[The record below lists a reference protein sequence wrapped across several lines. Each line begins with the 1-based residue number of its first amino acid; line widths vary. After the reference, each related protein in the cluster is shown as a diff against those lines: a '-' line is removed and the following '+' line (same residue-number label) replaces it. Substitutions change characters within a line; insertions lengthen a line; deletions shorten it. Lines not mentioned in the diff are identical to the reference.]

1 MSIVET
7 MRFICSGCGYRAR
20 IPSSYTGKVI
30 LCPGCKQME
39 IASAD
44 GGDSTGDTVRVAR
57 VTTAQGSASFSVPD
71 AEGNLRFTCGGCG
84 YGAKLSGTYAGKA
97 ISCPQCKAPQL
108 IPPLAKAEGNV
119 EKKLQPPAPAPTPAP
134 TQAPIAAPQNEVDLS
149 FDDETT
155 SDPNPLPVA
164 KKTIAQVAAHDPV
177 DDISF
182 DQEPLAQA
190 TAETTSANTVKPPST
205 RTTSPA
211 SGPRHASSGQ
221 TQASKPTSGKIVR
234 RGSNTAMP
242 AMPKSTADDVE
253 NDESD
258 ESDKSDSVKIAKPLP
273 EWVQKVKQPKIMA
286 SIGGGLAVFITLIV
300 LISAW
305 SNVSSAVKGL
315 EEKVTLTEE
324 LNNTL
329 KKGKIDAE
337 VALSET
343 KSERDR
349 LKKSDADMKAELTLA
364 KTGLAEL
371 GEKFKQAEAKKT
383 EEYDLRKK
391 MEDKYDENF
400 AKLINVEKLR
410 DEEYQRSIDVRK
422 KYEEEVKLRKS
433 LQERIESM
441 VKAQAAA
448 K

>member
-57 VTTAQGSASFSVPD
+57 VTTAQGSANFSVPD

-119 EKKLQPPAPAPTPAP
+119 EKKLQPPAPAPAPTP

-182 DQEPLAQA
+182 DQEPLAHA

-205 RTTSPA
+205 RTALPTK
-211 SGPRHASSGQ
+211 GPRDAGPGQ
-221 TQASKPTSGKIVR
+221 SPTDKPTSGKIVR
-234 RGSNTAMP
+234 RGSNAAMP
-242 AMPKSTADDVE
+242 AMPQSTADDAE

-258 ESDKSDSVKIAKPLP
+258 SVKSAKPLP

-305 SNVSSAVKGL
+305 SNASSSVKEL
-315 EEKVTLTEE
+315 EDKVKLTEE

-329 KKGKIDAE
+329 KKGKSDAE
-337 VALSET
+337 FALSET

-349 LKKSDADMKAELTLA
+349 LKKSEADMKAELILA

-371 GEKFKQAEAKKT
+371 GEKVKQAEAKKT

-391 MEDKYDENF
+391 MEVKHDENF
-400 AKLINVEKLR
+400 AKLKSVEKLR
-410 DEEYQRSIDVRK
+410 DEDYQRSIDVRK

-433 LQERIESM
+433 LQERLEGM

>member
-57 VTTAQGSASFSVPD
+57 VTTAQGSASVSVPD
-71 AEGNLRFTCGGCG
+71 ADGHLRFTCGGCG
-84 YGAKLSGTYAGKA
+84 YSAKLAGTYAGKA
-97 ISCPQCKAPQL
+97 ISCPQCKSPQL
-108 IPPLAKAEGNV
+108 IPPLAGPEVNV
-119 EKKLQPPAPAPTPAP
+119 EKKLQPPAPAPT
-134 TQAPIAAPQNEVDLS
+134 QAPIAAPKNEVDLS

-164 KKTIAQVAAHDPV
+164 KKTGAAVAANDPL
-177 DDISF
+177 DDLSF
-182 DQEPLAQA
+182 DQEPLANSVV
-190 TAETTSANTVKPPST
+190 ETTSANAVKPPSM
-205 RTTSPA
+205 RTTFPTK
-211 SGPRHASSGQ
+211 GPRDAGPSQSP
-221 TQASKPTSGKIVR
+221 TDKPTSGKIVR
-234 RGSNTAMP
+234 RGNRTAMP
-242 AMPKSTADDVE
+242 VMAESDEDDVE
-253 NDESD
+253 SD
-258 ESDKSDSVKIAKPLP
+258 DSDSVKIAKPLP
-273 EWVQKVKQPKIMA
+273 EWMQKVKQPKIMA
-286 SIGGGLAVFITLIV
+286 SIGGGLALFITLIV

-305 SNVSSAVKGL
+305 SNASSAVKEL
-315 EEKVTLTEE
+315 EDKVKLTEE
-324 LNNTL
+324 LNKTL
-329 KKGKIDAE
+329 KNGKGDAE
-337 VALSET
+337 FALSET

-349 LKKSDADMKAELTLA
+349 LKKSEADMKAELTLA

-371 GEKFKQAEAKKT
+371 GEKVKQAEAKKT

-391 MEDKYDENF
+391 MEVKHDENF
-400 AKLINVEKLR
+400 AKLKSVEKLR
-410 DEEYQRSIDVRK
+410 DEDYQRSLDVRK

-433 LQERIESM
+433 LQERLEGM